1 MADNL
6 QKYLGELKKIG
17 EGEDQ
22 TLDIAKT
29 ALLLAALEF
38 PDNQIN
44 NYINELNTM
53 ASDLKKDVGQCI
65 SLIEHAKAITNFV
78 YKKYGFAG
86 DINTYNNIENANLM
100 RVIDRRKGL
109 PVALGILVMHLGR
122 SQGWKI
128 SGLNFPGHFL
138 LRMTA
143 FGEHIVLD
151 PFDSCRILLPDDL
164 QRILELT
171 HGPKTSLQSEFIR
184 MVSDK
189 DVLIRLQN
197 NIKIRALSEGNK
209 EQALK
214 TLLSMTLVAPKNVEF
229 LAELALMEAS
239 EGNYKLAIDRLNNFI
254 KSQKDSQDVVDI
266 ENLLV
271 NLKRRLN

>member
-6 QKYLGELKKIG
+6 QKYLDQLMKIG
-17 EGEDQ
+17 KGEDQ

-38 PDNQIN
+38 PDKQLN
-44 NYINELNTM
+44 NYTNELNAM
-53 ASDLKKDVGQCI
+53 AADLTKEVGDCMT
-65 SLIEHAKAITNFV
+65 LIEHANAITNLV

-109 PVALGILVMHLGR
+109 PVALGILVMHIGR
-122 SQGWKI
+122 LQGWKI

-214 TLLSMTLVAPKNVEF
+214 TLLTMTLVAPKNVEF

-239 EGNYKLAIDRLNNFI
+239 EGKYKLAIDRLNNFI

>member
-1 MADNL
+1 
-6 QKYLGELKKIG
+6 QLKKIG

-44 NYINELNTM
+44 NYLNELNAM
-53 ASDLKKDVGQCI
+53 GSNLKKEVGQCI
-65 SLIEHAKAITNFV
+65 SLIEHAKAITNLI

-109 PVALGILVMHLGR
+109 PVALGILVMHIGR
-122 SQGWKI
+122 LQGWKI

-184 MVSDK
+184 MVSDR

-214 TLLSMTLVAPKNVEF
+214 TLLTMTLVAPKNVEF

-239 EGNYKLAIDRLNNFI
+239 EGKYKLAIDRLDNFI

>member
-53 ASDLKKDVGQCI
+53 ASDLKKEVGQCI
-65 SLIEHAKAITNFV
+65 TLIEHAKAITNLV

>member
-6 QKYLGELKKIG
+6 QKYLGQLKKIG

-44 NYINELNTM
+44 NYLNELNAM
-53 ASDLKKDVGQCI
+53 GSNLKKEVGQCI
-65 SLIEHAKAITNFV
+65 SLIEHAKAITNLI

-86 DINTYNNIENANLM
+86 DVNTYNNIENANLM

-184 MVSDK
+184 MVSDR

-214 TLLSMTLVAPKNVEF
+214 TLLSMTLIAPKNVEF

-254 KSQKDSQDVVDI
+254 KVQKDSQDVVDI

>member
-1 MADNL
+1 MSDNL
-6 QKYLGELKKIG
+6 HKYFGQLKKIG
-17 EGEDQ
+17 EGDNQ
-22 TLDIAKT
+22 TLDIART
-29 ALLLAALEF
+29 ALVLAALEF
-38 PDNQIN
+38 PDKKIN
-44 NYINELNTM
+44 NYINELNSMT
-53 ASDLKKDVGQCI
+53 SDLTNEVGKCTTM
-65 SLIEHAKAITNFV
+65 IEHSKAITNII
-78 YKKYGFAG
+78 YKKYGYAG
-86 DINTYNNIENANLM
+86 DITTYNNMENANLM

-164 QRILELT
+164 KRILELT
-171 HGPKTSLQSEFIR
+171 HGPKTNLQSEFIR
-184 MVSDK
+184 MVSDR

-197 NIKIRALSEGNK
+197 NIKIRALSVGNK
-209 EQALK
+209 ERVLK
-214 TLLSMTLVAPKNVEF
+214 TLLSMTLVAPTNIDF

-239 EGNYKLAIDRLNNFI
+239 EGNYKSAIDRLNNFI
-254 KSQKDSQDVVDI
+254 KRQKDSKDVVDI

>member
-6 QKYLGELKKIG
+6 QKYLGQLKKIG

-22 TLDIAKT
+22 TLDIART

-65 SLIEHAKAITNFV
+65 SLIEHAKAITNLV